1 MCTKAP
7 LAVAVILVSP
17 WCEGAGVLVW
27 GLTVP
32 VRIGLRQEETPL
44 LVADVTACE
53 VPFLQESNAVL

>member
-17 WCEGAGVLVW
+17 WCESPSVLLW

-32 VRIGLRQEETPL
+32 VRIGLHWEETL
-44 LVADVTACE
+44 LQVADVTALTLL
-53 VPFLQESNAVL
+53 LQELNAVL